1 MSSDLPVLCAT
12 RNSFLFFLT
21 ASETS
26 LFHHHVTLFFS
37 FLLDLP
43 QILFAAVVR
52 HSLNSFHTE
61 STLPSDLSSAFNLT
75 SSQYSALVSFC
86 LSFHSLH
93 LSIGLSFF
101 FLGTDR
107 LSSIL
112 HNISLCWVGVGL
124 CCVGWLL
131 HLLSSHSLLLIFL
144 FSSPEC

>member
-1 MSSDLPVLCAT
+1 
-12 RNSFLFFLT
+12 
-21 ASETS
+21 
-26 LFHHHVTLFFS
+26 
-37 FLLDLP
+37 
-43 QILFAAVVR
+43 FAAVVR

-86 LSFHSLH
+86 LSLHNLH

-112 HNISLCWVGVGL
+112 HNSSLCWVAHASPLIV
-124 CCVGWLL
+124 VTSFTTD
-131 HLLSSHSLLLIFL
+131 LSFV
-144 FSSPEC
+144 FTRM

>member
-26 LFHHHVTLFFS
+26 LLHHHVSLFFS

-52 HSLNSFHTE
+52 HSLNSFHTK

-75 SSQYSALVSFC
+75 FSQYSSLVSFC
-86 LSFHSLH
+86 LSFHFLY
-93 LSIGLSFF
+93 LSIGLSY
-101 FLGTDR
+101 
-107 LSSIL
+107 IY
-112 HNISLCWVGVGL
+112 
-124 CCVGWLL
+124 
-131 HLLSSHSLLLIFL
+131 IFIIIIIITV
-144 FSSPEC
+144 